1 MKQATPPS
9 LSVQPVAVAPGVVLH
24 DLCKDYGTQRAIETL
39 GCEIRGGEFTVL
51 LGPSGCG
58 KSTLLRMIAG
68 FETPTG
74 GRITLDGRDIT
85 ALPSSQRNIA
95 MVFQNYALFPHLDV
109 ADNITFGLN
118 VRRTPKAEQAQRL
131 DGVARMMGLA
141 ALLARKPA
149 QLSGGQQQRVALAR
163 AVISGRPVL
172 LMDEPLS
179 NLDAKLRAEMRVEI
193 RALQRRLGLTLI
205 YVTHDQVEA
214 MTMADR
220 IILLNAGQIEQ
231 SGPPEEI
238 YSRPATPFAARFIG
252 SPPMNLVDAADL
264 RIAAP
269 PGTIAGLRPEE
280 IEIADDGDGLPVR
293 LTGHEYLGADIL
305 VSVMAGTAATAR
317 LILRRPARLGLPEGP
332 ELPIRWAP
340 AALHLFDPKSGR
352 ALTAAPAAT
361 APGHRAAG

>member
-1 MKQATPPS
+1 MI
-9 LSVQPVAVAPGVVLH
+9 LH
-24 DLCKDYGTQRAIETL
+24 DLSKDYGTQRAIETL

-74 GRITLDGRDIT
+74 GRITLGGRDIT
-85 ALPSSQRNIA
+85 ALPSSQRDIA

-109 ADNITFGLN
+109 AGNITFGLN
-118 VRRTPKAEQAQRL
+118 VRRVPRAEQRQRL
-131 DGVARMMGLA
+131 DEVARMMGLD
-141 ALLARKPA
+141 ALLRRKPA

-179 NLDAKLRAEMRVEI
+179 NLDAKLRAEMRAEI

-220 IILLNAGQIEQ
+220 IILLNAGRIEQ
-231 SGPPEEI
+231 SGTPEQI

-252 SPPMNLVDAADL
+252 SPPMNLVPAEAL
-264 RIAAP
+264 GIAAP
-269 PGTIAGLRPEE
+269 PGTSAGLRPED
-280 IEIADDGDGLPVR
+280 IEIAETGLPAR
-293 LTGHEYLGADIL
+293 LVSHEYLGADLLIT
-305 VSVMAGTAATAR
+305 VAAGSAR
-317 LILRRPARLGLPEGP
+317 LILRRPARLGLPPGP
-332 ELPIRWAP
+332 ELCLRWAP
-340 AALHLFDPKSGR
+340 DALHRFAPQPGPASLPTPDPASDPASGP
-352 ALTAAPAAT
+352 ACAAEPAPQPAS
-361 APGHRAAG
+361 